1 MTISSCLSTG
11 TMLPFQAKLV
21 PIPEGYKPKEWEY
34 YKNPISRCAHNA
46 CFCRYCSSCLAKPTN
61 QADGEIL
68 ETFRRSARVRDEHAW
83 SVGSSQGK
91 PTNLHLAFNVV
102 VGGGGLSPI
111 CNLKI
116 FSTFPRCI
124 PLRKSNP
131 PLFNILYLPQSVFN
145 RLPRCVP

>member
-1 MTISSCLSTG
+1 
-11 TMLPFQAKLV
+11 MLPYQAKLV

-34 YKNPISRCAHNA
+34 YKNPISRCAHNIS
-46 CFCRYCSSCLAKPTN
+46 FGLAKQTD

-116 FSTFPRCI
+116 FLEKTR
-124 PLRKSNP
+124 
-131 PLFNILYLPQSVFN
+131 
-145 RLPRCVP
+145 

>member
-1 MTISSCLSTG
+1 MF
-11 TMLPFQAKLV
+11 PFQAKLV

-46 CFCRYCSSCLAKPTN
+46 YIADNVSFCLAKQTD

-83 SVGSSQGK
+83 SLGSSQGK
-91 PTNLHLAFNVV
+91 PTILYFMICPQVFLPSISLYNFIPPNV
-102 VGGGGLSPI
+102 S
-111 CNLKI
+111 
-116 FSTFPRCI
+116 
-124 PLRKSNP
+124 
-131 PLFNILYLPQSVFN
+131 NILCLLQSVFH